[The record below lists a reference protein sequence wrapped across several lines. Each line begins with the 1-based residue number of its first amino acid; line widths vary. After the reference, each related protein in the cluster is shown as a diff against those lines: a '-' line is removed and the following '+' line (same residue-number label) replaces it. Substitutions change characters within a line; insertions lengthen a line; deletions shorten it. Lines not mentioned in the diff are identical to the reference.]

1 MNARLQALIDRMRV
15 WYDGLA
21 EREQRMVA
29 GGGVAVAVILL
40 VGGLL
45 LPLHAAVSKA
55 VARSETRRADLAWM
69 RSNADEIRAG
79 TLSLPRETG
88 EAPVVLVDR
97 VGRENGLATAFRGS
111 QPNAGGRGVRVQL
124 EAAPFDTMIGW
135 LAALEEQYGLSIDTV
150 TVERSARPGVVNAT
164 VTLNQP
170 K

>member
-1 MNARLQALIDRMRV
+1 MNARLQELTNRARA

-29 GGGVAVAVILL
+29 GGGVIVAIMVL

-45 LPLHAAVSKA
+45 LPLQAAVSKA
-55 VARSETRRADLAWM
+55 VARSESRRADLAWM
-69 RSNADEIRAG
+69 RSNADEIRTG

-88 EAPVVLVDR
+88 EAPLVLAQR
-97 VGRENGLATAFRGS
+97 VGNENGLASAYRGS

-124 EAAPFDTMIGW
+124 EAAQFDAMINW
-135 LAALEEQYGLSIDTV
+135 LAALEEHYGLSIETV

-164 VTLNQP
+164 ITLNQP